1 MIVTCKGIKRECDNV
16 DDIKSLANYV
26 GYNQF
31 LVYQD
36 GKKVTPSTIDF
47 DSDADVVVIPY
58 DKFAGTLTTKNGV
71 VIEFD
76 EDNIE
81 IGYRAI
87 IINCKEKE
95 DNDCCYEVVDDKDD
109 VSGWM

>member
-1 MIVTCKGIKRECDNV
+1 MIVTCKGIKKECDCV

-26 GYNQF
+26 GYTQF

-71 VIEFD
+71 VITFD
-76 EDNIE
+76 EDAID
-81 IGYRAI
+81 IGDKVI
-87 IINCKEKE
+87 VIQLEEKE
-95 DNDCCYEVVDDKDD
+95 NNDD
-109 VSGWM
+109 VSEDVKDNDNVSIWM